1 MRLLKMIHNAIN
13 IHKKEPVIPRI
24 IVENNRGNVIHLQ
37 NIATMDHI
45 DWVDIHPTILYIFN
59 KEVIHLIIMVTLLVV
74 YLQYQQIMFQ
84 HLKKSITRT
93 SYSKQTFFLLVILVK
108 DRKGLKENYKPSHTL
123 KKRKYF
129 QHMKQLPPQNPQ
141 EYNYRKKKKW
151 PTYTIIFRFFDT
163 CHEKKVLEI

>member
-84 HLKKSITRT
+84 HLK
-93 SYSKQTFFLLVILVK
+93 
-108 DRKGLKENYKPSHTL
+108 
-123 KKRKYF
+123 
-129 QHMKQLPPQNPQ
+129 NP
-141 EYNYRKKKKW
+141 
-151 PTYTIIFRFFDT
+151 
-163 CHEKKVLEI
+163 